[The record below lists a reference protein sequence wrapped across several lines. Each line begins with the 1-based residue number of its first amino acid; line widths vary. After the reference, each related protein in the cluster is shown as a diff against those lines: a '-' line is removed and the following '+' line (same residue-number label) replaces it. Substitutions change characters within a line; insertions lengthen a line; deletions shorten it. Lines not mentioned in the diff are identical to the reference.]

1 MSRNVTNRVQTCY
14 EVIFF
19 EIIMPCRV
27 EKWRKMKKKNQT
39 FEISKVSKNVP
50 KSVQTCFE
58 LVLR

>member
-1 MSRNVTNRVQTCY
+1 MSKNVPNRVQTCY

-27 EKWRKMKKKNQT
+27 EKWRKMKKKSDFWN
-39 FEISKVSKNVP
+39 FNVSKNVP
-50 KSVQTCFE
+50 KSVQTRFE